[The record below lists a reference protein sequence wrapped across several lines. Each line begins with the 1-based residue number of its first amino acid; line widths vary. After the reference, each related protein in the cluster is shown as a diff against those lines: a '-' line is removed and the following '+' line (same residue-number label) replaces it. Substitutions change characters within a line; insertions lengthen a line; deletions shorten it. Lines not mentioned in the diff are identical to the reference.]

1 MTAEAAF
8 ILEAMVRLLDGVP
21 LTLSLAGLSI
31 AAGGTLAVLLTI
43 LRRASPVLGMLVSG
57 YVFVLRGTPLLVQLF
72 LIYYG
77 VSQFPAVRH
86 SALWP
91 FLRQPYWC
99 AILAFTLNTAAYGYE
114 ILRGGLQA
122 VPRGTVEAGQALGL
136 SRLQVYWKIILP
148 LAVRLALPAY
158 GNEIIIMVKSTALA
172 SIVTLMDVTGIAA
185 ELIADTFRAFEIFG
199 CAGAIYLMINAA
211 LTFSLHRLER
221 WLAIPGQA
229 VTQGGAKAAKAV
241 QVAVPAMRPG

>member
-1 MTAEAAF
+1 MKAEAEF
-8 ILEAMVRLLDGVP
+8 LLQTMLRLLDGVP
-21 LTLSLAGLSI
+21 LTLSLAGLSVM
-31 AAGGTLAVLLTI
+31 AGGALAVVLTL
-43 LRRASPVLGMLVSG
+43 LRRASPVLGALVRG

-77 VSQFPAVRH
+77 LSQFPEVRH

-99 AILAFTLNTAAYGYE
+99 AILAFTLNTAAYGSE
-114 ILRGGLQA
+114 ILRGGLLA
-122 VPRGTVEAGQALGL
+122 VPSGAIEAGQALGL
-136 SRLQVYWKIILP
+136 SRLQVYRTITIP

-185 ELIADTFRAFEIFG
+185 QLIADTFRAFEVFG
-199 CAGAIYLMINAA
+199 CAGAIYLAINAA
-211 LTFSLHRLER
+211 ITLSLHRLEA
-221 WLAIPGQA
+221 WLAIPVQA
-229 VTQGGAKAAKAV
+229 ASEAGPEAATTV
-241 QVAVPAMRPG
+241 PVPVPAMRPG